1 MKSNY
6 FWTSTLHGLN
16 RIGDVFIPHSDD
28 LPSFSE
34 FGGIEAIDT
43 VIAYLPKEDVE
54 LLNIALT
61 VFSIMPTGFLRWL
74 VRTMEESLD
83 KAGAI
88 PSLLRQ
94 LNLGLRGII
103 FSCYYSGVGGANPR
117 SRNPLDVIGYQ
128 LNRVEN

>member
-1 MKSNY
+1 MSSQH
-6 FWTSTLHGLN
+6 FWNTALRGLN
-16 RIGDVFIPHSDD
+16 RIGDVFIPHSED

-43 VIAYLPKEDVE
+43 VIAYLPKEDIAS
-54 LLNIALT
+54 LNIALT
-61 VFSIMPTGFLRWL
+61 VFSVMPTSFLRWL

-83 KAGAI
+83 KTGDVPA
-88 PSLLRQ
+88 LLRQ

-103 FSCYYSGVGGANPR
+103 FSCYYSGVGGKTSK

-128 LNRVEN
+128 LNRVEH